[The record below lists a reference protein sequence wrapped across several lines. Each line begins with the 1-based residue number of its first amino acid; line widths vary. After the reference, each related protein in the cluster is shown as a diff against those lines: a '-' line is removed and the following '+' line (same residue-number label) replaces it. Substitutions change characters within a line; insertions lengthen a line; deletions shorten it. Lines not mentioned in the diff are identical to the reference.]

1 MAERWWMLL
10 KARLFMGV
18 KVFAVLL
25 TALCAGVSLA
35 GCGRVDSAQPDSA
48 HSDFVRSDSDYAEL
62 GDEKMQRKDLKKA
75 LGEAARQYLEEN
87 QKSYESREQVE
98 VLSAGKKGG
107 EDGSDSS
114 AIIVSRVSMI
124 KAQESFAMSSKK
136 RARSKRI
143 WFSTR
148 RMDIII
154 FRLWRKVPFGIEC
167 HQRMW
172 G

>member
-1 MAERWWMLL
+1 
-10 KARLFMGV
+10 MGV

-75 LGEAARQYLEEN
+75 LGEAARQYWRKIRRVMKAGNRLRFYPLGR
-87 QKSYESREQVE
+87 KAGRTAVTRRPLSYRE
-98 VLSAGKKGG
+98 LAL
-107 EDGSDSS
+107 
-114 AIIVSRVSMI
+114 I